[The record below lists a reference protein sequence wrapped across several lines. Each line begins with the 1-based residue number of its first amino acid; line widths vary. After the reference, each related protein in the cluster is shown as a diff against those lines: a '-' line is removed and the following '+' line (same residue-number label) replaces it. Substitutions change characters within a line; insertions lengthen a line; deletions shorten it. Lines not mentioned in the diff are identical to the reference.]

1 MTVRARLPFAR
12 LLLIARPALWVNTL
26 GVAVTGLWLTGTL
39 WTWAPWWAV
48 LLAYLTLPFNLL
60 IYGLNDL
67 ADHAEDAVNPRK
79 GGVQGAR
86 LHPHERAPLLGWIA
100 ALNLP
105 FLVVL
110 GALLPPSALLVLLV
124 AGVLFA
130 AYSVPPARL
139 KARPF
144 LDGLSNVAY
153 ALPLAIPALASG
165 GTLNPNALGA
175 LMAYSVGKHAFDA
188 VQDLDHDRDAG
199 LRTVATHLG
208 VAGAAQYALAWFG
221 LAGALLLPLSVV
233 SAVAVWGVAGGLALR
248 LLQAP
253 TVATARHLYP
263 ASILSPWLIGAASG
277 VQLVYH
283 LARGHTLFP

>member
-1 MTVRARLPFAR
+1 MTTGRTLTPAR

-39 WTWAPWWAV
+39 WTFSAWWLT

-67 ADHAEDAVNPRK
+67 ADHAEDAANPRK
-79 GGVQGAR
+79 GGVQGAQ
-86 LHPHERAPLLGWIA
+86 LLVAERRPLLGWIT
-100 ALNLP
+100 ALNGP
-105 FLVVL
+105 FLVAL
-110 GALLPPSALLVLLV
+110 ALLLPSAALGVLLL
-124 AGVLFA
+124 AGALFA

-153 ALPLAIPALASG
+153 ALPLAVPALALG
-165 GTLNPNALGA
+165 HTPNANALGA

-188 VQDLDHDRDAG
+188 IQDLDVARLAG
-199 LRTVATHLG
+199 VRTVATRLG
-208 VAGAAQYALAWFG
+208 VRGAVQYAGAWFV

-233 SAVAVWGVAGGLALR
+233 SAAAVWLVAGGLALR
-248 LLQAP
+248 LLQTP
-253 TVATARHLYP
+253 DVPTARRLYP
-263 ASILSPWLIGAASG
+263 ASIISPWLIGAASG

-283 LARGHTLFP
+283 LARGHALFP